1 MNLEPSIPLHSGGKT
16 IPFYS
21 LFGDVEFRNV
31 SFTYPTR
38 PHQVVLDDLSLK
50 IPAGHM
56 VALVGSRYVIF
67 QNSIGLLH
75 EEDSLLSVS
84 AICKLASDNSD
95 QFCTRTFSCVSV
107 AGVNRLLPPYSRD
120 STIARP
126 AVSTWTE
133 STSRNST
140 QSGSEENASDI

>member
-1 MNLEPSIPLHSGGKT
+1 MTSGFSAGGRVFEYMNLEPSIPLHSGGKT

-56 VALVGSRYVIF
+56 VALVGSRYAIF
-67 QNSIGLLH
+67 QNSVCNACNASKRRVN
-75 EEDSLLSVS
+75 DVPQKKSLLASLQS
-84 AICKLASDNSD
+84 AN
-95 QFCTRTFSCVSV
+95 
-107 AGVNRLLPPYSRD
+107 
-120 STIARP
+120 
-126 AVSTWTE
+126 
-133 STSRNST
+133 
-140 QSGSEENASDI
+140 

>member
-1 MNLEPSIPLHSGGKT
+1 MFFQRIRKILLVHNYISLTSGFSAGGRVFEYMNLEPSIPLHSGGKT

-56 VALVGSRYVIF
+56 VALVGSRYVKT
-67 QNSIGLLH
+67 Q
-75 EEDSLLSVS
+75 
-84 AICKLASDNSD
+84 LAYYM
-95 QFCTRTFSCVSV
+95 QKMLQET
-107 AGVNRLLPPYSRD
+107 
-120 STIARP
+120 
-126 AVSTWTE
+126 
-133 STSRNST
+133 
-140 QSGSEENASDI
+140 NASRIYFNASKSEKGQ

>member
-1 MNLEPSIPLHSGGKT
+1 MTSGFSAGGRVFEYMNLEPSIPLHSGGKT

-56 VALVGSRYVIF
+56 VALVGSRYAIF
-67 QNSIGLLH
+67 QNSIGLLYAEYH
-75 EEDSLLSVS
+75 
-84 AICKLASDNSD
+84 
-95 QFCTRTFSCVSV
+95 
-107 AGVNRLLPPYSRD
+107 
-120 STIARP
+120 AR
-126 AVSTWTE
+126 
-133 STSRNST
+133 NYM
-140 QSGSEENASDI
+140 